1 METIVS
7 TLNTMAPFVA
17 PYPWWVK
24 TALVVFVI
32 SGAILLLGL
41 ILASP
46 DKKPAAPTPTAESP
60 AVTHSVTSHDQKGGV
75 TGHTVNI
82 GTPKE

>member
-7 TLNTMAPFVA
+7 TINTIAPFVS

-24 TALVVFVI
+24 TALVVCVI

-41 ILASP
+41 VLASP
-46 DKKPAAPTPTAESP
+46 DKKPTAPPSAAETPG
-60 AVTHSVTSHDQKGGV
+60 VTHSVTSHDQKGGV
-75 TGHTVNI
+75 TGHTINI
-82 GTPKE
+82 GTPQQ